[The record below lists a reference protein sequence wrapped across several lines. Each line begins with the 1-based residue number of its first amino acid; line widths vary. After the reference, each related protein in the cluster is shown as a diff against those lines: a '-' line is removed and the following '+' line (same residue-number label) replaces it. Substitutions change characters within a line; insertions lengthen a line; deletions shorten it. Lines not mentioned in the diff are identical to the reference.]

1 MEFNT
6 ARIVFAICA
15 IILVGMIISVLVYG
29 NGFYFDFSDYLTNRN
44 IRQ

>member
-1 MEFNT
+1 MEFKT

-15 IILVGMIISVLVYG
+15 IILVGIISVLVYG
-29 NGFYFDFSDYLTNRN
+29 NGFYFDFGDYLTNRN